1 MKHLWWRT
9 LLAMVGGIA
18 LFALGFAVVVG
29 TLERSPAWSDL
40 LALASYVAFVTA
52 CFALPAW
59 FISVLPLT
67 LSSFSRRALT
77 HRIWMECSW
86 TIVGLL
92 AFAIIMAIGREFPPP
107 AMFLMPTLVGAL
119 AGLSM
124 RAVLA
129 RNPLPRKEAA

>member
-18 LFALGFAVVVG
+18 LFALGFAIVLG
-29 TLERSPAWSDL
+29 TTERGAAWFDL
-40 LALASYVAFVTA
+40 ISLAAYVALVTA

-67 LSSFSRRALT
+67 LSGFGRRALT
-77 HRIWMECSW
+77 HRVWMECSW
-86 TIVGLL
+86 AIIGPLS
-92 AFAIIMAIGREFPPP
+92 FAVIMAIGQAFPPP
-107 AMFLMPTLVGAL
+107 AMFVMPTLVGAL

-129 RNPLPRKEAA
+129 RRPLPRKETV